1 MSPSQSNVPRI
12 RTARLDDAQ
21 ALSRAD
27 FSFAIAKE
35 ARGPFVDSLGEIT
48 PVAPYTKT
56 YGFDEVEFARHAR
69 ETDLFAIVADLEG
82 RGGGPVGYALAA
94 VDWSGFA
101 VVDDIAVDRAY
112 RGLGAARALMDAVRL
127 WASGRRLAGIRLETQ
142 SNNLAACRFYERY
155 GFALGG
161 YDRHLYGALH
171 PGTREVALF
180 WYLMLAE

>member
-1 MSPSQSNVPRI
+1 MSRRQSKVPRI

-35 ARGPFVDSLGEIT
+35 ARGPFVDSVGEIV
-48 PVAPYTKT
+48 PVTPYTKT
-56 YGFDEVEFARHAR
+56 YGFDEAEFTRHAQ
-69 ETDLFAIVADLEG
+69 ETDLFAIVADFAG
-82 RGGGPVGYALAA
+82 RDEPIGYALAA

-101 VVDDIAVDRAY
+101 VVDDIAVDRAH
-112 RGLGAARALMDAVRL
+112 RGAGVARALMDALRL

-142 SNNLAACRFYERY
+142 SNNLAACRFYESC
-155 GFALGG
+155 GFVLGG
-161 YDRHLYGALH
+161 YDRHLYKALH

-180 WYLMLAE
+180 WYLMLAK

>member
-1 MSPSQSNVPRI
+1 MSPSQSNVLRI

-27 FSFAIAKE
+27 FSFVIAKE

-56 YGFDEVEFARHAR
+56 YGFDEVEFARHVR
-69 ETDLFAIVADLEG
+69 KTDLFAIVADLGE
-82 RGGGPVGYALAA
+82 RGEPVGYALAA

-112 RGLGAARALMDAVRL
+112 RGLGTASALMDAVRL
-127 WASGRRLAGIRLETQ
+127 WASERRLGGVRLETQ

-180 WYLMLAE
+180 WYLMLTE